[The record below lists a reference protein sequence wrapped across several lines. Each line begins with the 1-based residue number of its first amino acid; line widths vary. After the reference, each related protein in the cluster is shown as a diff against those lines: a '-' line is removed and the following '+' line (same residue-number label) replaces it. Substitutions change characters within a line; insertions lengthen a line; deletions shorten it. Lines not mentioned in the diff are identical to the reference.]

1 MGFGVNSRH
10 GDDGLGGGDP
20 GSASPEV
27 GAGVQ
32 GGEPPIQPGVADQ
45 SREAVDGGQYL
56 AALPVG
62 AEGMSI
68 FWFICELFALAASQ
82 CLLEG
87 MGGQLG
93 GASTAGHDVN
103 PLALGIR
110 PHRSLGAKAFH
121 EALVELLFPAPQPG
135 MGAQAS
141 GSPEQPGILPV
152 AST

>member
-1 MGFGVNSRH
+1 MDFGVNSRH

-56 AALPVG
+56 AALSVG

-68 FWFICELFALAASQ
+68 FWFICELFALATAQ
-82 CLLEG
+82 GLLEG
-87 MGGQLG
+87 IGGQLG
-93 GASTAGHDVN
+93 GAATAGHGVI
-103 PLALGIR
+103 PSACGI
-110 PHRSLGAKAFH
+110 
-121 EALVELLFPAPQPG
+121 
-135 MGAQAS
+135 
-141 GSPEQPGILPV
+141 
-152 AST
+152 

>member
-32 GGEPPIQPGVADQ
+32 GGEPPIQPGVAYQ

-56 AALPVG
+56 AALPVC
-62 AEGMSI
+62 AEVMSI

-82 CLLEG
+82 CLLKW
-87 MGGQLG
+87 MGG
-93 GASTAGHDVN
+93 
-103 PLALGIR
+103 
-110 PHRSLGAKAFH
+110 
-121 EALVELLFPAPQPG
+121 
-135 MGAQAS
+135 
-141 GSPEQPGILPV
+141 
-152 AST
+152 

>member
-1 MGFGVNSRH
+1 M
-10 GDDGLGGGDP
+10 
-20 GSASPEV
+20 
-27 GAGVQ
+27 Q

-56 AALPVG
+56 AALSVG

-68 FWFICELFALAASQ
+68 FWFICELFALAVSQ

-93 GASTAGHDVN
+93 GASTAGHDIYS
-103 PLALGIR
+103 LALGIR
-110 PHRSLGAKAFH
+110 PHSSLGAKASH

-135 MGAQAS
+135 MRAHAY
-141 GSPEQPGILPV
+141 GSPQQPGIRPI